1 MSISRPIDELRT
13 KDKLIILFNSLPEM
27 SSKSEFV
34 EFSLSPTPIKAL
46 YQDSTIPYTLMQFND
61 DEIAFISEL
70 QKCIHGKTTNFD
82 IIDSI
87 DKLAIAHETDPLT
100 VLTLAVLGDF
110 VPIEHSPDL
119 DNIILDRVNTFSLD
133 DYQEL
138 RKFVEQF
145 GFVPL
150 EQQIS
155 KIRNGASGHSEED
168 VTNRIAYGLH

>member
-1 MSISRPIDELRT
+1 MSISRRIDELRA
-13 KDKLIILFNSLPEM
+13 KGKLIILFNTLPVTG
-27 SSKSEFV
+27 SKSEFV
-34 EFSLSPTPIKAL
+34 EFRLSPTPIKAL
-46 YQDSTIPYTLMQFND
+46 YQDSTISYTLMQFND

-70 QKCIHGKTTNFD
+70 QRCVYGKTTNFD
-82 IIDSI
+82 VINSI

-100 VLTLAVLGDF
+100 VLTLAILGDF
-110 VPIEHSPDL
+110 VPVEHSPDL

-150 EQQIS
+150 DQQLS
-155 KIRNGASGHSEED
+155 KIRNGARGHSEED
-168 VTNRIAYGLH
+168 VTNRIAASHH